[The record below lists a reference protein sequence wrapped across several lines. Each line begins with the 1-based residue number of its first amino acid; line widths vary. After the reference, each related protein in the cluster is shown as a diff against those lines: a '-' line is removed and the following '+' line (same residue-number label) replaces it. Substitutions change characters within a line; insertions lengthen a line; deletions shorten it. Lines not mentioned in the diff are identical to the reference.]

1 MVDMLP
7 MERPFQAVL
16 ERHQKYERTKILQ
29 FPLWPEPERGVPNEF
44 SRSALFA
51 AVQATD
57 KRYLDNEQIASQDG
71 FTITYTGR
79 RLNQI
84 HLDVFEGI
92 MHLARGLPEGNRIE
106 FTAHQLLTL
115 IGRDAGSSQYKW
127 LTRTFNHITATSIAV
142 YRDGIKVFWG
152 SLLPKGA
159 FDGKKYVVEINREL
173 ITLFHRGFTHID
185 WLQRRNLRR
194 KPLAQ
199 WLQLYYSSHAKPLDV
214 SLGFLREKSGSSTK
228 SLTKFKQM
236 VKAALGELEKV
247 GAINAWQID
256 ERENVHIERTP
267 SPSQQRY
274 LARA

>member
-1 MVDMLP
+1 L
-7 MERPFQAVL
+7 
-16 ERHQKYERTKILQ
+16 
-29 FPLWPEPERGVPNEF
+29 

-57 KRYLDNEQIASQDG
+57 NRYLGNEQIASQKG

-92 MHLARGLPEGNRIE
+92 VHLARALPGGNRIE

-127 LTRTFNHITATSIAV
+127 LTRTFNHITATSVAV
-142 YRDGIKVFWG
+142 HKEGVKVFWG

-173 ITLFHRGFTHID
+173 VALFYRGFTRID
-185 WLQRRNLRR
+185 WQQRRRALRR

-199 WLQLYYSSHAKPLDV
+199 WLQLYYSRHAKPLDV
-214 SLGFLREKSGSSTK
+214 SFEFLREKSGSSTK
-228 SLTKFKQM
+228 SIAKFKQM
-236 VKAALGELEKV
+236 VKAAFAELEKV
-247 GAINAWQID
+247 GAIDRWQINED
-256 ERENVHIERTP
+256 GNIHVQRTP
-267 SPSQQRY
+267 SLSQQRY
-274 LARA
+274 LSKASTA